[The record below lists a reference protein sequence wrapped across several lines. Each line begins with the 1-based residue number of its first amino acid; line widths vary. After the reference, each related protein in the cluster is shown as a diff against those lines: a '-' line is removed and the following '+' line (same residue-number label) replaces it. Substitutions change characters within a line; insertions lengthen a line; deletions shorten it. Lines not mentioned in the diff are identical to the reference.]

1 MPSISKPSLGGPVR
15 HQVPYALPGILAKPV
30 RYGTGAAIIFRI
42 LRAMSA
48 APRRTIGCSSTRLIY
63 SDRTGILQAPQLGS
77 AIRTSVRCSC
87 CRRSP
92 PLIVGPPHSASML
105 STFRNRRRGLHRY
118 RSSPDCKLYGTS
130 TRNALSDMT
139 RLRDHPPGATR
150 AQHVEDGV
158 HDLARRSPRPIRLEH
173 RLI

>member
-1 MPSISKPSLGGPVR
+1 MPSISKPFLGGPMR

-30 RYGTGAAIIFRI
+30 RYATGAAIIFRT
-42 LRAMSA
+42 LDHVCGT
-48 APRRTIGCSSTRLIY
+48 APDNRLFVDAVIY